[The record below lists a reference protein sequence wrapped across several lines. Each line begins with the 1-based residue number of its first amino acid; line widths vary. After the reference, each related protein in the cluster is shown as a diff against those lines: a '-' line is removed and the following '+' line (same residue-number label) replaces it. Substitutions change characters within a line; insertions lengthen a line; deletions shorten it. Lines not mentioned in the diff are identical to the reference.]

1 MVEFCV
7 VRWLDDHDD
16 NGDFFITINDLP
28 EGDLSY
34 TMISLHQ
41 VLRRK
46 IFESSYI
53 YLPATQPLSV
63 PTPFEIMKIQGFKKL
78 KNWYVNFSFRFT
90 SWPNAAQGG
99 LILITRPLNLS
110 ATQPLSLS
118 AYQLPSLSV
127 AQPLNLSANP
137 CRGVGVSA
145 GAIAIPQFYAVL
157 LCDC

>member
-63 PTPFEIMKIQGFKKL
+63 PKTNENKK
-78 KNWYVNFSFRFT
+78 N
-90 SWPNAAQGG
+90 Q
-99 LILITRPLNLS
+99 
-110 ATQPLSLS
+110 ATGSKSKHQHAKARNSKQKQRKS
-118 AYQLPSLSV
+118 
-127 AQPLNLSANP
+127 
-137 CRGVGVSA
+137 
-145 GAIAIPQFYAVL
+145 
-157 LCDC
+157 

>member
-1 MVEFCV
+1 M

-53 YLPATQPLSV
+53 YLPASQPLSV
-63 PTPFEIMKIQGFKKL
+63 PTPFEIMKIQGFKNLKKL
-78 KNWYVNFSFRFT
+78 VCEFLISLHFLTKCSSRGFDIDSKT
-90 SWPNAAQGG
+90 S
-99 LILITRPLNLS
+99 
-110 ATQPLSLS
+110 
-118 AYQLPSLSV
+118 
-127 AQPLNLSANP
+127 
-137 CRGVGVSA
+137 
-145 GAIAIPQFYAVL
+145 
-157 LCDC
+157 

>member
-53 YLPATQPLSV
+53 YLPASQPLSV
-63 PTPFEIMKIQGFKKL
+63 PTPFEIMKIQGFEKQSIL
-78 KNWYVNFSFRFT
+78 VCELLISLNFLSKCSARGFDIDSKT
-90 SWPNAAQGG
+90 S
-99 LILITRPLNLS
+99 
-110 ATQPLSLS
+110 QPLSLS
-118 AYQLPSLSV
+118 A
-127 AQPLNLSANP
+127 AQPLSLPASQPLSLPASQP
-137 CRGVGVSA
+137 LSLPA
-145 GAIAIPQFYAVL
+145 TFTPS
-157 LCDC
+157 

>member
-46 IFESSYI
+46 IFEPSYI
-53 YLPATQPLSV
+53 YLPASQPLSV

-90 SWPNAAQGG
+90 S
-99 LILITRPLNLS
+99 
-110 ATQPLSLS
+110 
-118 AYQLPSLSV
+118 
-127 AQPLNLSANP
+127 
-137 CRGVGVSA
+137 
-145 GAIAIPQFYAVL
+145 
-157 LCDC
+157 